1 MITAHFDLQN
11 IIAEMDSSTKASE
24 APPQAGAGDFSATMK
39 RVTDS
44 PNEYP
49 SEGSTLGDED
59 HSQQGTDVGSI
70 GSLEDIDTQSGNVL
84 PLLPNKHSGL
94 NQVTLES
101 KRPILIGSSNL
112 TDSNE
117 SVMPELN
124 ALESLKRYNQETGE
138 GTGKAHLLNS
148 TERDHRLTNQAIKKD
163 MNAESKYLEHSHQNQ
178 GKSDP
183 LSNLLKNSESN
194 LDNSTESGVNGPS
207 RVAEIRPN
215 DSSSIVRTSIDLT
228 DNALDIEAMQKGL
241 RNIVKNQIMSSFAG
255 KNVSVKMILSPESLG
270 EIQVD
275 LVFSKG
281 KDLEI
286 MLRPETAEVAKL
298 IQSNSAS
305 LREQLSLEHKGPLS
319 LNVSQGDGQNPSFG
333 GNKESNSE
341 ATKNS
346 LSVNTDKNEHLNSES
361 DRPGVNNDSLS
372 TSLIDIFA

>member
-24 APPQAGAGDFSATMK
+24 APSQAGAGDFSATMK

-44 PNEYP
+44 PNEYQN
-49 SEGSTLGDED
+49 EDSTLGDED

-112 TDSNE
+112 TDSNQ

-124 ALESLKRYNQETGE
+124 ALESMKRHNQETGE

-183 LSNLLKNSESN
+183 FSNLLKNSESN

-241 RNIVKNQIMSSFAG
+241 RNIVKNQIISSFEG

>member
-11 IIAEMDSSTKASE
+11 IIAEMDSSSKASE

-49 SEGSTLGDED
+49 NEGSTLGDED
-59 HSQQGTDVGSI
+59 HSQQGIDGGSI
-70 GSLEDIDTQSGNVL
+70 DSLEDIDTQSGNVL
-84 PLLPNKHSGL
+84 PLLPNNQSGL

-101 KRPILIGSSNL
+101 KRPILIGSSTL

-117 SVMPELN
+117 RVMPELN
-124 ALESLKRYNQETGE
+124 ILESLKRHSQETGE
-138 GTGKAHLLNS
+138 GTEKAHLLNS
-148 TERDHRLTNQAIKKD
+148 TERDHRLTNQAIKTD
-163 MNAESKYLEHSHQNQ
+163 MSAESKYLEHSHQNQ

-183 LSNLLKNSESN
+183 LSNLFRNSESN

-255 KNVSVKMILSPESLG
+255 KNVSVKMILTPESLG

-305 LREQLSLEHKGPLS
+305 LREQLALEHKGQLS
-319 LNVSQGDGQNPSFG
+319 LNVSQEAGQNTGFG
-333 GNKESNSE
+333 SNKESNSE
-341 ATKNS
+341 APKNS
-346 LSVNTDKNEHLNSES
+346 LSANTDKNEHLNSES

>member
-11 IIAEMDSSTKASE
+11 IIAEMDSSSKASE

-49 SEGSTLGDED
+49 NEGSTLGDED
-59 HSQQGTDVGSI
+59 HSQQGTDGDTI
-70 GSLEDIDTQSGNVL
+70 DLLEDIDTQSGNVL
-84 PLLPNKHSGL
+84 PLLLNKQSGL

-101 KRPILIGSSNL
+101 NRPILIGSSNL

-117 SVMPELN
+117 SVMTELSV
-124 ALESLKRYNQETGE
+124 LESLKRHNQETGE
-138 GTGKAHLLNS
+138 GTEKAHLLNS
-148 TERDHRLTNQAIKKD
+148 TERDHRLTNQAIKTD
-163 MNAESKYLEHSHQNQ
+163 MNAESKYLELSHQNQ
-178 GKSDP
+178 SKLDP
-183 LSNLLKNSESN
+183 PSNLLRNSESN
-194 LDNSTESGVNGPS
+194 LDNPTESGLNGTS
-207 RVAEIRPN
+207 RVAEIRAN
-215 DSSSIVRTSIDLT
+215 DSSSIVRASIDLT

-241 RNIVKNQIMSSFAG
+241 RNIIKNQIMSSFAG

-305 LREQLSLEHKGPLS
+305 LREQLSLEHKGQLS
-319 LNVSQGDGQNPSFG
+319 LNVSQEAGQNTGFG
-333 GNKESNSE
+333 SNKESNSE
-341 ATKNS
+341 APKNS
-346 LSVNTDKNEHLNSES
+346 LSANTDKNEHLNSES

>member
-11 IIAEMDSSTKASE
+11 IIAEMDSSSKASE

-49 SEGSTLGDED
+49 NEGSTLGDED
-59 HSQQGTDVGSI
+59 HSQQGTDGDSI
-70 GSLEDIDTQSGNVL
+70 DSLEDIDTQSGNVL
-84 PLLPNKHSGL
+84 PLLPNNQSGL

-101 KRPILIGSSNL
+101 KRPILIGSSTL

-117 SVMPELN
+117 RVMPELN
-124 ALESLKRYNQETGE
+124 ILESLKRHSQETGE
-138 GTGKAHLLNS
+138 GTEKAHLLNS
-148 TERDHRLTNQAIKKD
+148 TERDHRLTNQAIKTD
-163 MNAESKYLEHSHQNQ
+163 MSAESKYLEHSHQNQ
-178 GKSDP
+178 GKPDP
-183 LSNLLKNSESN
+183 LSNLFRNSESN

-255 KNVSVKMILSPESLG
+255 KNVSVKMILTPESLG

-305 LREQLSLEHKGPLS
+305 LREQLSLEHKGQLS
-319 LNVSQGDGQNPSFG
+319 LNVSQEAGQNTGFG
-333 GNKESNSE
+333 SNKESNSE
-341 ATKNS
+341 APKNS
-346 LSVNTDKNEHLNSES
+346 LSANTDKNEHLNSES

>member
-49 SEGSTLGDED
+49 NEGSTLGDED
-59 HSQQGTDVGSI
+59 HSQQGTDGDTI
-70 GSLEDIDTQSGNVL
+70 DLLEDIDTQSGNVL
-84 PLLPNKHSGL
+84 PLLLNKQSGL

-101 KRPILIGSSNL
+101 NRPILIGSSNL

-117 SVMPELN
+117 SVMTELSV
-124 ALESLKRYNQETGE
+124 LESLKRHNQETGE
-138 GTGKAHLLNS
+138 GTEKAHLLNS
-148 TERDHRLTNQAIKKD
+148 TERDHRLTNQAIKTD
-163 MNAESKYLEHSHQNQ
+163 MNAESKYLELSHQNQ
-178 GKSDP
+178 SKLDP
-183 LSNLLKNSESN
+183 PSNLLRNSESN
-194 LDNSTESGVNGPS
+194 LDNPTESGLNGTS
-207 RVAEIRPN
+207 RVAEIRAN
-215 DSSSIVRTSIDLT
+215 DSSSIVRASIDLT

-305 LREQLSLEHKGPLS
+305 LREQLSLEHKGQLS
-319 LNVSQGDGQNPSFG
+319 LNVSQEAGQNTGFG
-333 GNKESNSE
+333 SNKESNSE
-341 ATKNS
+341 APKNS
-346 LSVNTDKNEHLNSES
+346 LSANTDKNEHLNSES

>member
-24 APPQAGAGDFSATMK
+24 APSQAGADDFSATMK

-49 SEGSTLGDED
+49 NEGSTLGDED
-59 HSQQGTDVGSI
+59 HSQQDTDVGSI
-70 GSLEDIDTQSGNVL
+70 GPLEDIDTQSGNVL

-124 ALESLKRYNQETGE
+124 ALESLKRHNQETGE

-183 LSNLLKNSESN
+183 FSNLLKNSESN

-241 RNIVKNQIMSSFAG
+241 RNIVKNQIISSFEG

-333 GNKESNSE
+333 SNKESNSE

>member
-49 SEGSTLGDED
+49 NEGSTLGDED
-59 HSQQGTDVGSI
+59 HSQQGTDGDTI
-70 GSLEDIDTQSGNVL
+70 DLLEDIDTQSGNVL
-84 PLLPNKHSGL
+84 PLLLNKQSGL

-101 KRPILIGSSNL
+101 NRPILIGSSNL

-117 SVMPELN
+117 SVMTELSV
-124 ALESLKRYNQETGE
+124 LESLKRHNQETGE
-138 GTGKAHLLNS
+138 GTEKAHLLNS
-148 TERDHRLTNQAIKKD
+148 TERDHRLTNQAIKTD
-163 MNAESKYLEHSHQNQ
+163 MNAESKYLELSHQNQ
-178 GKSDP
+178 SKLDP
-183 LSNLLKNSESN
+183 PSNLLRNSESH
-194 LDNSTESGVNGPS
+194 LDNPTESGLNGTS
-207 RVAEIRPN
+207 RVAEIRAN
-215 DSSSIVRTSIDLT
+215 DSSSIVRASIDLT

-305 LREQLSLEHKGPLS
+305 LREQLSLEHKGQLS
-319 LNVSQGDGQNPSFG
+319 LNVSQEAGQNTGFG
-333 GNKESNSE
+333 SNKESNSE
-341 ATKNS
+341 APKNS
-346 LSVNTDKNEHLNSES
+346 LSANTDKNEHLNSES

>member
-1 MITAHFDLQN
+1 MQN
-11 IIAEMDSSTKASE
+11 IIAEMDSSSKASE

-49 SEGSTLGDED
+49 NEGSTLGDED
-59 HSQQGTDVGSI
+59 HSQQGTDGDTI
-70 GSLEDIDTQSGNVL
+70 DLLEDIDTQSGNVL
-84 PLLPNKHSGL
+84 PLLLNKQSGL

-101 KRPILIGSSNL
+101 NRPILIGSSNL

-117 SVMPELN
+117 SVMTELSV
-124 ALESLKRYNQETGE
+124 LESLKRHNQETGE
-138 GTGKAHLLNS
+138 GTEKAHLLNS
-148 TERDHRLTNQAIKKD
+148 TERDHRLTNQAIKTD
-163 MNAESKYLEHSHQNQ
+163 MNAESKYLELSHQNQ
-178 GKSDP
+178 SKLDP
-183 LSNLLKNSESN
+183 PSNLLRNSESN
-194 LDNSTESGVNGPS
+194 LDNPTESGLNGTS
-207 RVAEIRPN
+207 RVAEIRAN
-215 DSSSIVRTSIDLT
+215 DSSSIVRASIDLT

-241 RNIVKNQIMSSFAG
+241 RNIIKNQIMSSFAG

-305 LREQLSLEHKGPLS
+305 LREQLSLEHKGQLS
-319 LNVSQGDGQNPSFG
+319 LNVSQEAGQNTGFG
-333 GNKESNSE
+333 SNKESNSE
-341 ATKNS
+341 APKNS
-346 LSVNTDKNEHLNSES
+346 LSANTDKNEHLNSES